1 MKRIALIAAAVFL
14 MASFDY
20 ADCVKP
26 ISRHIDYYQF
36 HTNNYVPGGP
46 FFSYWSLD
54 GTSDRDCSGNTYYSG
69 DTHIDDET
77 RLVVTTAD
85 CDQVCD
91 PPPM

>member
-20 ADCVKP
+20 ADCVR
-26 ISRHIDYYQF
+26 SNSTHIEYWQV
-36 HTNNYVPGGP
+36 HTSTLGAGHP

-54 GTSDRDCSGNTYYSG
+54 GTFDRDCSGNTYYSG
-69 DTHIDDET
+69 DTHIDDDT